1 MTLRKIVFVFLLLLY
16 GVTIYAQDTL
26 SSGKIITNVQLVGIG
41 TVNQLDTYLSPSEY
55 TGTEIR
61 YISHTLRENETSLL
75 CEIIHQAHLSY
86 THNASNKNNNIGG
99 MYNFQYNLH
108 YAFAKWRAGNGTLT
122 ATAGGGIDANIGF
135 LYNMR
140 NGNNPA
146 QAYLNVNIS
155 PSASAAYTFRLCN
168 KPFQVRYEIQAPL
181 AGVMFAPNFGQSYYE
196 IFSKGNYDHNIV
208 ATTIFTT
215 PSLRQMFTID
225 FTLKHT
231 TLRIGYLGDF
241 QQARINGLKYHT
253 WSNLLIIGIARKF
266 SISKIVP

>member
-61 YISHTLRENETSLL
+61 YISHTLRENGTSLL
-75 CEIIHQAHLSY
+75 REIIHQAHLSY

-108 YAFAKWRAGNGTLT
+108 YAFAKWRVGNGTLT

-140 NGNNPA
+140 NG
-146 QAYLNVNIS
+146 I
-155 PSASAAYTFRLCN
+155 
-168 KPFQVRYEIQAPL
+168 IQHKL
-181 AGVMFAPNFGQSYYE
+181 
-196 IFSKGNYDHNIV
+196 
-208 ATTIFTT
+208 T
-215 PSLRQMFTID
+215 
-225 FTLKHT
+225 
-231 TLRIGYLGDF
+231 
-241 QQARINGLKYHT
+241 
-253 WSNLLIIGIARKF
+253 
-266 SISKIVP
+266 